1 MSIDVSVR
9 RLHLPRGNR
18 NDDIVWSKQ
27 INGDDY
33 FSIDFQN
40 MNNGLYRLKLLGK
53 MKNNRDIDYSEAKD
67 SDYSIVTYKIH
78 LKVNEWQNLL
88 NQLQLCSLYAFK
100 LYFKHY
106 WWIKEIILKLEIE
119 FFIHEYVKC

>member
-1 MSIDVSVR
+1 VYGDVVLS
-9 RLHLPRGNR
+9 NR

-78 LKVNEWQNLL
+78 LKVNE
-88 NQLQLCSLYAFK
+88 
-100 LYFKHY
+100 
-106 WWIKEIILKLEIE
+106 
-119 FFIHEYVKC
+119 